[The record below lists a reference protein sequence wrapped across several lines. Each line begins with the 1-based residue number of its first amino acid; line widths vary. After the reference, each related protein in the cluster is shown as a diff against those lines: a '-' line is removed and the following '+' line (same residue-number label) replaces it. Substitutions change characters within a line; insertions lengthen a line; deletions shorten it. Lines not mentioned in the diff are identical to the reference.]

1 MFSKISSFCLLFHQT
16 WRSLPDSNEVLK
28 EFPGIT
34 ITSVESTIELLTAF
48 NMFFIAKR
56 KNGNQDVIY
65 LSAKDPRDVPFLIEL
80 TAMVGQPGLKCAVKT
95 PTPEIAPLFFEAL
108 ELLFKA

>member
-1 MFSKISSFCLLFHQT
+1 MTILVCVFQT
-16 WRSLPDSNEVLK
+16 WRSLPDSNEVQR

-34 ITSVESTIELLTAF
+34 ITSVDSTIDLLTAF

-65 LSAKDPRDVPFLIEL
+65 LSAKVPGDVPLLIEL
-80 TAMVGQPGLKCAVKT
+80 TAMVGQPGLKCAVKI
-95 PTPEIAPLFFEAL
+95 PTPEIAPIFFEAV